1 MKLKHI
7 FDKKE
12 VVKEGKRTMEELK
25 IAIPNKG
32 RLSEKIY
39 ELLNAAG
46 LNFESKSERCL
57 HIKTQDKKCSLI
69 FVRTQDIPK
78 FLDAKVADI
87 GFTGLDIVEEEGIEL
102 DVIKRFDFGY
112 CDMVVAVREEDK
124 YQKTEDLPDTIN
136 VATSFP
142 NIAKNYFKQMGKT
155 AKIIEVNGAVEITP
169 SLGLSDVIVDI
180 TSSGSTLKQNRL
192 RIIDKIMDSSCV
204 IVQRKDLSDEIKKQ
218 ISALLTAINAVM
230 DAKEKKYLMVNL
242 PKTKLEELKALLPGL
257 SSPTVMTLWGDD
269 KNVAVHVVVDKDK
282 IYDSINHLKA
292 IGGEGIL
299 ILTVDQMVR

>member
-1 MKLKHI
+1 MA
-7 FDKKE
+7 
-12 VVKEGKRTMEELK
+12 MEELK

-46 LNFESKSERCL
+46 LNFEAKSERCL
-57 HIKTQDKKCSLI
+57 HITTQDKKCSII

-78 FLDAKVADI
+78 FLDAKVAHI
-87 GFTGLDIVEEEGIEL
+87 GFTGLDIVKEEGIEL

-112 CDMVVAVREEDK
+112 CDMVIAVKEEDK

-242 PKTKLEELKALLPGL
+242 PKTKLEELKTFLPGL

>member
-1 MKLKHI
+1 MA
-7 FDKKE
+7 
-12 VVKEGKRTMEELK
+12 MEELK

-46 LNFESKSERCL
+46 LNFEAKSERCL
-57 HIKTQDKKCSLI
+57 HITTQDKKCSII

-78 FLDAKVADI
+78 FLDAKVAHI
-87 GFTGLDIVEEEGIEL
+87 GFTGLDIVKEEGIEL

-112 CDMVVAVREEDK
+112 CAMVVAVKEEDK

-242 PKTKLEELKALLPGL
+242 PKTKLEELKTFLPGL

>member
-1 MKLKHI
+1 
-7 FDKKE
+7 
-12 VVKEGKRTMEELK
+12 MEELK

-39 ELLNAAG
+39 ELLNASG
-46 LNFESKSERCL
+46 LNFEEKSERCL
-57 HIKTQDKKCSLI
+57 HIKTQDKRCSLI

-87 GFTGLDIVEEEGIEL
+87 GFTGLDIVEETGVEL

-112 CDMVVAVREEDK
+112 CDMVVAVREQDAVS
-124 YQKTEDLPDTIN
+124 KTEDLPETIN

-142 NIAKNYFKQMGKT
+142 NIAKKYFQSKGKT

-169 SLGLSDVIVDI
+169 NLGLSDVIVDI
-180 TSSGSTLKQNRL
+180 TSSGTTLKQNRL
-192 RIIDKIMDSSCV
+192 KIIDKIMDSSCV
-204 IVQRKDLSDEIKKQ
+204 IVQRKGLSLEILKQ
-218 ISALLTAINAVM
+218 VEALLLAINAVL
-230 DAKEKKYLMVNL
+230 DAKEKKYLMVHI
-242 PKTKLEELKALLPGL
+242 PKDKIEEVKTFLPGL
-257 SSPTVMTLWGDD
+257 SSPTVTSLLGDD
-269 KNVAVHVVVDKDK
+269 KNVVIHVVVDKDK

-292 IGGEGIL
+292 IGGKGIL

>member
-1 MKLKHI
+1 MA
-7 FDKKE
+7 
-12 VVKEGKRTMEELK
+12 MEELK

-46 LNFESKSERCL
+46 LNFEAKSERCL
-57 HIKTQDKKCSLI
+57 HITTQDKKCSII

-78 FLDAKVADI
+78 FLDAKVAHI
-87 GFTGLDIVEEEGIEL
+87 GFTGLDIVKEEGIEL

-112 CDMVVAVREEDK
+112 CDMVVAVKEEDK

-142 NIAKNYFKQMGKT
+142 NIAKNYFKRMGKT

-192 RIIDKIMDSSCV
+192 RIIDKMMDSSCV

-242 PKTKLEELKALLPGL
+242 PKTKLEELKTFLPGL

>member
-1 MKLKHI
+1 
-7 FDKKE
+7 
-12 VVKEGKRTMEELK
+12 MEELR

-46 LNFESKSERCL
+46 LSFESKSERCL

-78 FLDAKVADI
+78 FLEANTADI
-87 GFTGLDIVEEEGIEL
+87 GFTGLDIVNEAGVEL

-112 CDMVVAVREEDK
+112 CDMVVAVKEEDC
-124 YQKTEDLPDTIN
+124 YTKTEDLPDVIN

-142 NIAKNYFKQMGKT
+142 NIAKKFFKEKGKT

-192 RIIDKIMDSSCV
+192 KVIDKIMDSSCV
-204 IVQRKDLSDEIKKQ
+204 IVQRKGVTQDIKKQ
-218 ISALLTAINAVM
+218 IEALLLAINSVI
-230 DAKEKKYLMVNL
+230 DAREKKYLMVHI
-242 PKTKLEELKALLPGL
+242 PKDKLDEVKKFLPGL
-257 SSPTVMTLWGDD
+257 SSPTVTTLYGDNE
-269 KNVAVHVVVDKDK
+269 NVVIHVVVDKDK
-282 IYDSINHLKA
+282 IYESINHLKA
-292 IGGEGIL
+292 IGGKGIL
-299 ILTVDQMVR
+299 ILSVDQMVR